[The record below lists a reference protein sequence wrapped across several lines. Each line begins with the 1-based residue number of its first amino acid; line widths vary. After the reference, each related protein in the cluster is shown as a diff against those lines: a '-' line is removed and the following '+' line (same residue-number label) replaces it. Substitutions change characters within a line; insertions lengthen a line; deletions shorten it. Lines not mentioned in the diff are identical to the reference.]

1 MKFFMMALALCGWGL
16 SAYGQ
21 FSANA
26 GTSESAQA
34 NSSPI
39 VINDAQR
46 VAYKIAYPPG
56 YRMRNT
62 GRIMTIIGIP
72 LFIGGIIV
80 LNNLD
85 ENYYTVSSS
94 SGYYDEVAV
103 SPVGALMVVSGVGL
117 TIPGVI
123 LWTKGAKK
131 YKRHMEREAAFNF
144 NGKGLSL
151 SYRF

>member
-1 MKFFMMALALCGWGL
+1 
-16 SAYGQ
+16 
-21 FSANA
+21 
-26 GTSESAQA
+26 
-34 NSSPI
+34 
-39 VINDAQR
+39 
-46 VAYKIAYPPG
+46 
-56 YRMRNT
+56 
-62 GRIMTIIGIP
+62 MTIVGVP

-80 LNNLD
+80 LNNVD

-103 SPVGALMVVSGVGL
+103 SPAAALMVVSGVGL

-144 NGKGLSL
+144 NGRGLSL

>member
-1 MKFFMMALALCGWGL
+1 MKFFMMALALCVWGL
-16 SAYGQ
+16 SAHCQ
-21 FSANA
+21 FVANV
-26 GTSESAQA
+26 GTSESSLT
-34 NSSPI
+34 NSSP
-39 VINDAQR
+39 VVVNNVQR

-56 YRMRNT
+56 YRTRNT
-62 GRIMTIIGIP
+62 GRVMTIVGVP

-80 LNNLD
+80 LNNVD

-103 SPVGALMVVSGVGL
+103 SPAAALMVVSGVGL

-144 NGKGLSL
+144 NGRGLSL

>member
-1 MKFFMMALALCGWGL
+1 MKFFIVALALCGWSL
-16 SAYGQ
+16 PAHSQ
-21 FSANA
+21 VFANV
-26 GTSESAQA
+26 GTSEASHA

-39 VINDAQR
+39 VISDAKR

-62 GRIMTIIGIP
+62 GRLLTLIGVP

-80 LNNLD
+80 FENADDDYYGSLNNAG
-85 ENYYTVSSS
+85 
-94 SGYYDEVAV
+94 GYYYGEEQAA
-103 SPVGALMVVSGVGL
+103 GALMTVAGAGL